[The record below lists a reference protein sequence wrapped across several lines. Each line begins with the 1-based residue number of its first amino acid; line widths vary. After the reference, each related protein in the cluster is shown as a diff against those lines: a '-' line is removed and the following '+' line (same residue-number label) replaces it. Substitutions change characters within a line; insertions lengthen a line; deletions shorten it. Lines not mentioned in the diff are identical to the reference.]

1 MRRVI
6 FNQKGGV
13 GKTSITCNLAAI
25 SAKRGNRTLVIDLD
39 TQANSSHYLLGDAEY
54 DVSMA
59 DFLDQSVGFFGT
71 PKPANEFVYQTQF
84 ENLFIMPACKR
95 LPEIERKL
103 ESRYKIFALKKA
115 FKELEEFYDEIYIDT
130 PPALNFYT
138 KSALIGADRVLI
150 PFDCDAFSRSSL
162 ASVSS
167 AILEIKEDHNDDL
180 SIEGIII
187 NQFQPRAKL
196 PQQLVTELIEDKYP
210 VLASMLT
217 SSVKMRESHQQASP
231 LIYYAPKHNLTKQ
244 FEMLYEELNNV
255 GQ

>member
-1 MRRVI
+1 VRRVI

-25 SAKRGNRTLVIDLD
+25 SANRGKRTLVIDLD
-39 TQANSSHYLLGDAEY
+39 TQANSTHYLLGNAEY
-54 DVSMA
+54 DVSIA
-59 DFLDQSVGFFGT
+59 DFLDQSVGFFGI
-71 PKPANEFVYQTQF
+71 PKSANEFVYDTQF
-84 ENLFIMPACKR
+84 DNLFIMPACKR
-95 LPEIERKL
+95 LPEIEHKL

-167 AILEIKEDHNDDL
+167 AIYEIKEDHNESL
-180 SIEGIII
+180 SIEGVIV

-196 PQQLVTELIEDKYP
+196 PKQLVNELIEDEYP
-210 VLASMLT
+210 ILASMLT

-244 FEMLYEELNNV
+244 FEMLYEELNE
-255 GQ
+255 

>member
-25 SAKRGNRTLVIDLD
+25 SASRGKRTLVIDLD
-39 TQANSSHYLLGDAEY
+39 TQANSTQYLLGNAEY
-54 DVSMA
+54 DCSVA
-59 DFLDQSVGFFGT
+59 DYLDQKVGFFEVA
-71 PKPANEFVYQTQF
+71 KSVNEFVFQTEF
-84 ENLFIMPACKR
+84 NNLFIMPACKR
-95 LPEIERKL
+95 LPEIEHKL

-115 FKELEEFYDEIYIDT
+115 LKELEEFYDEIYIDT

-138 KSALIGADRVLI
+138 KSALIGADSVLI
-150 PFDCDAFSRSSL
+150 PFDCDAFSKSSL

-167 AILEIKEDHNDDL
+167 AIYEIKEDHNDNL
-180 SIEGIII
+180 SIEGVIV

-196 PQQLVTELIEDKYP
+196 PQQLVNELIEDEYP
-210 VLASMLT
+210 ILASMLT
-217 SSVKMRESHQQASP
+217 SSVKMRESHQKASP

-244 FEMLYEELNNV
+244 FEMLYEELNV
-255 GQ
+255 

>member
-25 SAKRGNRTLVIDLD
+25 SANRGKRTLVIDLD
-39 TQANSSHYLLGDAEY
+39 TQANSTHYLLGNAEY
-54 DVSMA
+54 DVSIA
-59 DFLDQSVGFFGT
+59 DFLDQSVGFFGI
-71 PKPANEFVYQTQF
+71 PKSANEFVYDTQF
-84 ENLFIMPACKR
+84 DNLFIMPACKR
-95 LPEIERKL
+95 LPEIEHKL

-150 PFDCDAFSRSSL
+150 PLDCDAFSRCSL

-167 AILEIKEDHNDDL
+167 AIYEIKDDNNESL
-180 SIEGIII
+180 SIEGVIV

-196 PQQLVTELIEDKYP
+196 PKQLVNELIEDEYP
-210 VLASMLT
+210 ILASMLT

-244 FEMLYEELNNV
+244 FEMLYEELNE
-255 GQ
+255 